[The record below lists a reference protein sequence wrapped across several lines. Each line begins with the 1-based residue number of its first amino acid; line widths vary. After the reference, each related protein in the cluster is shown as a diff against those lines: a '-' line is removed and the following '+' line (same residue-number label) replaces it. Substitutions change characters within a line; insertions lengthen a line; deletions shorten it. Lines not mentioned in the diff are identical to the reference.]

1 MGEMEPSHTAG
12 GNVQLH
18 SHCGKVW
25 WFLRM
30 PNIHL
35 PYDQAI
41 LLLHT
46 DLRELAAEMIQTN
59 TYKSMFIAASF
70 TIAKRKKQ
78 PKYPS

>member
-1 MGEMEPSHTAG
+1 
-12 GNVQLH
+12 
-18 SHCGKVW
+18 
-25 WFLRM
+25 M
-30 PNIHL
+30 PNIRL